1 MLQNWKF
8 FFGKVNQTTRNALE
22 AAVGLCVSRT
32 NYEVEVEHYLMKLLD
47 ETDSDIQ
54 HILRHFEVDKSR
66 LAADLTRSL
75 DRMKR
80 GNGRGPAMSQMLVR
94 MLTEAWLLGSVDYGA
109 GQIRSAFTILAL
121 YSNDDLA
128 RVVRD
133 VSKELQ
139 KVQPDALRQNLVQI
153 VAGSHEDAITAAAE
167 EPGEAAPGAERPRAA
182 GGKTPNLDQ
191 YTINLTERAKG
202 GKIDPVLGR
211 DFEIRQVVDILTRR
225 RQNNPILTGEA
236 GVGKTAVLKGL
247 RCALPTKTCRRCCK
261 TSLCARWIWRYY
273 RPARV

>member
-1 MLQNWKF
+1 
-8 FFGKVNQTTRNALE
+8 
-22 AAVGLCVSRT
+22 
-32 NYEVEVEHYLMKLLD
+32 
-47 ETDSDIQ
+47 
-54 HILRHFEVDKSR
+54 
-66 LAADLTRSL
+66 
-75 DRMKR
+75 
-80 GNGRGPAMSQMLVR
+80 MLVS

-139 KVQPDALRQNLVQI
+139 KIQPDALRQNLVQI
-153 VAGSHEDAITAAAE
+153 VAGSHEDSITAAAE
-167 EPGEAAPGAERPRAA
+167 EPGEAAPGAERPRSA

-191 YTINLTERAKG
+191 YTVNLTERAKG

-236 GVGKTAVLKGL
+236 GVGKTAVVEGL
-247 RCALPTKTCRRCCK
+247 RCASPTKTCRRAAK
-261 TSLCARWIWRYY
+261 RHAAHAGSGAIAGWRGRERRIRNRLKGLIEEVKASPTPIILFIDEAHTMIGAGARRG
-273 RPARV
+273 RTTRQTAETGARAR